1 MREAKIERKT
11 AETDITLSLD
21 LDGVG
26 KISVDTGCGF
36 LDHMLTLFATH
47 GCCDLDLFCRGDVNV
62 DFHHTA
68 EDIGIALGEAFR
80 EASGDRAG
88 IARYASVTLPMDEAL
103 VLCAVDVSGRG
114 VLRYNVKFPTEKV
127 GDFDTE
133 LVKEFWLAFVRTAG
147 VTLHVLMI
155 DGENSHHVAEAI
167 YKGVAR
173 SLSAAL
179 LPDPRFEG
187 RIPSSK
193 GVL

>member
-1 MREAKIERKT
+1 
-11 AETDITLSLD
+11 
-21 LDGVG
+21 
-26 KISVDTGCGF
+26 
-36 LDHMLTLFATH
+36 
-47 GCCDLDLFCRGDVNV
+47 
-62 DFHHTA
+62 
-68 EDIGIALGEAFR
+68 
-80 EASGDRAG
+80 
-88 IARYASVTLPMDEAL
+88 MDEAL

>member
-11 AETDITLSLD
+11 TETDIRLALG
-21 LDGVG
+21 LDGG
-26 KISVDTGCGF
+26 EKISVDTGCGF

-47 GCCDLDLFCRGDVNV
+47 GCFDLDLFCRGDVNV

-80 EASGDRAG
+80 DASGDRAG

-103 VLCAVDVSGRG
+103 VLSAVDVSGRG
-114 VLRYNVKFPTEKV
+114 VLRFNVKFPTEKI

-147 VTLHVLMI
+147 VTLHVIMM
-155 DGENSHHVAEAI
+155 DGENSHHIAEAI
-167 YKGVAR
+167 FKGVAR

-179 LPDPRFEG
+179 CPDPRFEG
-187 RIPSSK
+187 RVPSSK

>member
-11 AETDITLSLD
+11 AETDIRLSLNV
-21 LDGVG
+21 DGKG
-26 KISVDTGCGF
+26 NISVDTGCGF

-47 GCCDLDLFCRGDVNV
+47 GCFGLDLFCRGDVNV

-80 EASGDRAG
+80 DASGDRAG

-133 LVKEFWLAFVRTAG
+133 LVKEFWFAFVRTAG
-147 VTLHVLMI
+147 VTLHVLLI
-155 DGENSHHVAEAI
+155 DGENSHHISEAI
-167 YKGVAR
+167 FKGAAR

>member
-21 LDGVG
+21 LDGAG

-47 GCCDLDLFCRGDVNV
+47 GAFDLDLYCRGDVNV

-80 EASGDRAG
+80 EASGNRAG
-88 IARYASVTLPMDEAL
+88 IARYASITLPMDEAL
-103 VLCAVDVSGRG
+103 VLSAVDVSGRG
-114 VLRYNVKFPTEKV
+114 VLRFNVKFPTEKV

-155 DGENSHHVAEAI
+155 DGENSHHIAEAI

-179 LPDPRFEG
+179 RPDPRFEG